1 MESPVTDAREE
12 IFVEAARRSY
22 RRLQAW
28 QATNSTATLGAIEQQ
43 VRVERRMLMGELIPL
58 LIGDRGRD
66 DPAARPVCLHCGQ
79 QMSFQEE
86 RSVPIETLEGC
97 ITLRRPYYYC
107 RSCHEGL
114 FPPGPGLASAGPQ
127 Q

>member
-12 IFVEAARRSY
+12 IFVEAARRTY

-28 QATNSTATLGAIEQQ
+28 QVTNPTATLGEIEQH
-43 VRVERRMLMGELIPL
+43 VRAERRLLMGELIPL

-66 DPAARPVCLHCGQ
+66 DPAARPVCPHCNK
-79 QMSFQEE
+79 QMSFQED
-86 RSVPIETLEGC
+86 RSLPIETLEGC
-97 ITLRRPYYYC
+97 ITLKRPYYYC

-114 FPPGPGLASAGPQ
+114 FPPGPGLASARAQ